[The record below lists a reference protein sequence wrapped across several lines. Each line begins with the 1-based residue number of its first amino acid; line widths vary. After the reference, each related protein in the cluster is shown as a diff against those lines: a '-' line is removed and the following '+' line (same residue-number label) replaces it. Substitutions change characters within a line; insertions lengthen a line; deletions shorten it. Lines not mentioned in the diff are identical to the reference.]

1 MKLTKKLIAVA
12 AFVVLLGAAAVQTT
26 TAADSSDAAKTSSS
40 QKASSEADS
49 GSDAKASS
57 QGAAATSTSGTKDA
71 DSTKDAS
78 ADAASLAPG
87 EKPEPKVTE
96 SKASKGEKKRLV
108 AYLEITNDQ
117 TGKAVRYGQVY
128 DTRDSSGIKRDHEQS
143 GWTGMTYND
152 IPSFPRF
159 NLTPA
164 EIKAD
169 VAAVGVTA
177 TNKQTWSIT
186 QHKVTFP
193 EAE

>member
-26 TAADSSDAAKTSSS
+26 TAADSGDSAQTSSS
-40 QKASSEADS
+40 QKASSKAAS
-49 GSDAKASS
+49 NSAKAASKDAKAASGSS
-57 QGAAATSTSGTKDA
+57 TKDGA
-71 DSTKDAS
+71 EDAS

-128 DTRDSSGIKRDHEQS
+128 DTRDSSGLKRDHEQS
-143 GWTGMTYND
+143 GWMGMTYND